1 MLAVERS
8 VAMCALAAVEMNMA
22 ELRGVLGWWDCLS
35 LGSRQQ
41 WMEFMGT
48 VRAYQRDLQNR
59 PEPLI
64 EPEKLGGCSEGMS
77 VPA

>member
-1 MLAVERS
+1 MLKAERA
-8 VAMCALAAVEMNMA
+8 VAMCSLAAVEMNMA
-22 ELRGVLGWWDCLS
+22 ELRGVVGWWDSIS

-48 VRAYQRDLQNR
+48 VRAYQRDVQMA

-64 EPEKLGGCSEGMS
+64 EPEKHGGCSGGMS

>member
-1 MLAVERS
+1 MLIAERA
-8 VAMCALAAVEMNMA
+8 VAMCSLAAVEMNMA
-22 ELRGVLGWWDCLS
+22 ELRGVVGWWDSIS

-48 VRAYQRDLQNR
+48 IRAYQRDVQMA